1 MRGGAR
7 VNSGPLAKDP
17 TSRRRRN
24 APAANLTE
32 LPREG
37 RQESP
42 PDWPHGEV
50 PSRAV
55 ADVWLTLWR
64 LPQAVAW
71 AEQGFEYP
79 VARLAVLT
87 VAAMDPEAPSAVLT
101 EVRQMEDRLGLNPA
115 AMQRLRWKLA
125 DEEIEDAE
133 VVPIA
138 AKPRRVKAVD

>member
-37 RQESP
+37 RQGPP
-42 PDWPHGEV
+42 PDWPLGTI
-50 PSRAV
+50 PSREV
-55 ADVWLTLWR
+55 ADVWLDLWR
-64 LPQAVAW
+64 LPQAAAW
-71 AEQGFEYP
+71 EYQGFDYP

-87 VAAMDPEAPSAVLT
+87 VAAMAPDATSAVLT

-115 AMQRLRWKLA
+115 ALQRLRWKVA
-125 DEEIEDAE
+125 EEEAEDAE
-133 VVPIA
+133 IVPIA
-138 AKPRRVKAVD
+138 AKPRRVKAVE

>member
-7 VNSGPLAKDP
+7 VNSGPLPKDAA
-17 TSRRRRN
+17 SRRRRN
-24 APAANLTE
+24 APAANLLE

-37 RQESP
+37 YQGPVPAWPVLAP
-42 PDWPHGEV
+42 PTDSIAATW
-50 PSRAV
+50 RA
-55 ADVWLTLWR
+55 LWR
-64 LPQAVAW
+64 RPQAAAW
-71 AEQGFEYP
+71 ADMGFENA

-87 VAAMDPEAPSAVLT
+87 VASMDPDAPSAVLT

-125 DEEIEDAE
+125 DEAEDAE

>member
-24 APAANLTE
+24 APAVNLQE
-32 LPREG
+32 LPRDG
-37 RQESP
+37 YQGP
-42 PDWPHGEV
+42 IPDWPVGMV
-50 PSRAV
+50 PGPDV
-55 ADVWLTLWR
+55 AGVWSSLWR
-64 LPQAVAW
+64 RPQAAAW
-71 AEQGFEYP
+71 AHMGFENA

-87 VAAMDPEAPSAVLT
+87 VAAMDPGAPSAVLT

-115 AMQRLRWKLA
+115 SMQRLRWKLA
-125 DEEIEDAE
+125 DEAEEAE

-138 AKPRRVKAVD
+138 PKERRVKAVE